1 MSNADDIKRL
11 EAEIE
16 KLKQENFELKKCIR
30 SAIGTLK
37 VSNSEMR
44 NTLTGSKRDDIFSP
58 NFKEPSWLRDEE
70 NDKNDVG

>member
-30 SAIGTLK
+30 LAIGKLK

-44 NTLTGSKRDDIFSP
+44 NTLTGSKRDDIFVP
-58 NFKEPSWLRDEE
+58 KFKDPSWLRDEE
-70 NDKNDVG
+70 NDKK

>member
-16 KLKQENFELKKCIR
+16 KLRQENFELKKCIR
-30 SAIGTLK
+30 LAIGKLE
-37 VSNSEMR
+37 VGNSEMR
-44 NTLTGSKRDDIFSP
+44 ISLTGSQGDDIFSP